1 MIYSCRLYITCVC
14 FVRYNCIRNVIC
26 YAPCYS
32 APALNGIY
40 YVLLHLYLPVFEH
53 RKASRLEV
61 FNIQIWKDP
70 IRVHGMSGMP
80 FYMKKTILMCKS
92 QHFNPIG
99 ITCSKPIPT
108 YKWYTFWSVR
118 AILHL
123 YALVTS
129 IHNHAAIMY
138 VGTSK
143 GTSTYW
149 FYDFPEN
156 RRSPVYDAI
165 QESHPRK
172 RLVQSFLYTLILYK
186 TPIQTYRKTRQ
197 YSLTPNVICSW

>member
-1 MIYSCRLYITCVC
+1 MRTTSPWDVWNA
-14 FVRYNCIRNVIC
+14 F
-26 YAPCYS
+26 
-32 APALNGIY
+32 
-40 YVLLHLYLPVFEH
+40 LHE
-53 RKASRLEV
+53 
-61 FNIQIWKDP
+61 
-70 IRVHGMSGMP
+70 
-80 FYMKKTILMCKS
+80 KTILMCKS

-108 YKWYTFWSVR
+108 YKQYTFWSVR

-186 TPIQTYRKTRQ
+186 TPIQTYRNEKLRITQSYKTPLSKQ
-197 YSLTPNVICSW
+197 LEESFNLPIKVGT